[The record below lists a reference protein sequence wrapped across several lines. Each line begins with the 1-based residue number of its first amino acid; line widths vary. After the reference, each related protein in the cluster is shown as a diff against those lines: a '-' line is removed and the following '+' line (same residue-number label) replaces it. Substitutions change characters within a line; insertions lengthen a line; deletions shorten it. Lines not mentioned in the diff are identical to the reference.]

1 MYALTASQLIVAH
14 MCKGQFAFPELPTA
28 ILSLGIAAQLYNS
41 DGGSQALLA
50 AAAIAALALGAYLTY
65 TLSVVRQISTF
76 LGIKVLTIPLKTQQ
90 QQPHKAA
97 QQQATQA
104 EKELQV
110 LMQKQLAAAE
120 QLPASPKSP
129 VTSETA
135 TSDEELTDATSV
147 IPSANVKGAEGPAG
161 LIKRR

>member
-28 ILSLGIAAQLYNS
+28 ILSLGIAAQYNS
-41 DGGSQALLA
+41 DGDSQALLA
-50 AAAIAALALGAYLTY
+50 AAAVAALALGVYLTY

-76 LGIKVLTIPLKTQQ
+76 LGIKVLTIPVKTQQ
-90 QQPHKAA
+90 QRQQEVA
-97 QQQATQA
+97 QQQASQA
-104 EKELQV
+104 EKEQQAL
-110 LMQKQLAAAE
+110 LHKELAAAE

-147 IPSANVKGAEGPAG
+147 IPSANVKGSEGPAS
-161 LIKRR
+161 LVKRR